1 MIMFMVSGALDFR
14 FLLLDNYKRL
24 KINENTLATIFVIDL
39 LISQGNS
46 FITADLLSM
55 KMSLDVKEIDLIL
68 ANLINKGYLE
78 YSVVGSKTV
87 CSLNPLK
94 EKLYKDF
101 ETALSREDDTEGNY
115 EVVTNIKS
123 TIREIQELF
132 KRTLSPLEKSKVKDW
147 IMTGYRVETI
157 VDACKEAIARGKKTI
172 HAMDRIL
179 ITWQTRNDIE
189 TDGITTISKDWNK
202 SLEETIKIAKTP
214 WLDQDDDSNK

>member
-1 MIMFMVSGALDFR
+1 MVTGALDFR

-24 KINENTLATIFVIDL
+24 RINENTLATIFVIDL
-39 LISQGNS
+39 LLSQGNS
-46 FITADLLSM
+46 FITAELLSM
-55 KMSLDVKEIDLIL
+55 KMSLDVKEIDKIL
-68 ANLINKGYLE
+68 ASLIVKGYLE
-78 YSVVGSKTV
+78 YQVVGSKTV

-101 ETALSREDDTEGNY
+101 ETALSREDDSESNY
-115 EVVTNIKS
+115 EIVTNIK
-123 TIREIQELF
+123 TAVKEIQNLF

-147 IMTGYRVETI
+147 IMTGYKVETI
-157 VDACKEAIARGKKTI
+157 LEACKESISKNKKTI

-214 WLDQDDDSNK
+214 WLDQDEKTNK